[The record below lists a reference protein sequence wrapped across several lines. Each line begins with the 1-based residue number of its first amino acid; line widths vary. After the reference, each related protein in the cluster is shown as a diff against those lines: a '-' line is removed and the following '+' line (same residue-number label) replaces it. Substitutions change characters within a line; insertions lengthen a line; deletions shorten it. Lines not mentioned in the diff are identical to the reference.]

1 MSITGKWIHKLCYS
15 HTMEYYSGMK
25 KNLLLL
31 YAATW
36 VNLKIILLSEETR
49 REKSS
54 ILNNSIYIEDT
65 NKHVI

>member
-1 MSITGKWIHKLCYS
+1 
-15 HTMEYYSGMK
+15 MEYYSGMK

-36 VNLKIILLSEETR
+36 VNLKIILLSEEAR